1 MEIDVL
7 NADGT
12 KLVARRW
19 GQGAPVVLIHGS
31 SGGLD
36 SWDGVAP
43 LLADSFEVWVYARR
57 GYAPSDTGADRKSFT
72 DDVSD
77 VLAVVAA
84 AGGDAHVV
92 GASYGG
98 TVGLHTAL
106 NNSSV
111 LRSLALFEPPLFASG
126 PALHPV
132 LASYNS
138 LIASG
143 DIAAATRLF
152 AEKVAQAPSARLDAL
167 GDIPDEPLP
176 TDAQVAEAVGCLHD
190 LEAMTDDETDFNCW
204 SEISI
209 PMLLMQGADSWQPIP
224 STMERLAMVLPA
236 AGRAV
241 LEGQSHFATHTAPEL
256 FAEKLLKFLHAHSA

>member
-1 MEIDVL
+1 MQIL
-7 NADGT
+7 SADGT
-12 KLVARRW
+12 KLVARRC

-43 LLADSFEVWVYARR
+43 FLADSFEVWVYARR
-57 GYAPSDTGADRKSFT
+57 GYAPSDTGVDRKSFA
-72 DDVSD
+72 DDVAD

-111 LRSLALFEPPLFASG
+111 IRSLALFEPPLFAG
-126 PALHPV
+126 GAALRPV
-132 LASYNS
+132 LASYDS

-143 DIAAATRLF
+143 DLAAATRLF
-152 AEKVAQAPSARLDAL
+152 AEKVARVPSAVLDSL
-167 GDIPDEPLP
+167 GDPADGSQP
-176 TDAQVAEAVGCLHD
+176 TGAQVAETVGCLHD
-190 LEAMTDDETDFNCW
+190 LEAMAGDETDFGCW

-224 STMERLAMVLPA
+224 STMERLATVLPA

-256 FAEKLLKFLHAHSA
+256 FAEKLLRFLLAHSA